1 MPTIRAL
8 SDHAETRR
16 SEELDRL
23 FRRLTLDDNERE
35 LVEQMS
41 HRLVAGL
48 LHQPLVV
55 LREDGSGEA
64 ERAART
70 LFAL

>member
-1 MPTIRAL
+1 M
-8 SDHAETRR
+8 D
-16 SEELDRL
+16 LDER
-23 FRRLTLDDNERE
+23 ERE

-55 LREDGSGEA
+55 LREDGTGEA

>member
-1 MPTIRAL
+1 
-8 SDHAETRR
+8 
-16 SEELDRL
+16 
-23 FRRLTLDDNERE
+23 
-35 LVEQMS
+35 MS

-48 LHQPLVV
+48 LHEPLAT
-55 LREDGSGEA
+55 LREDATGDA

>member
-1 MPTIRAL
+1 
-8 SDHAETRR
+8 
-16 SEELDRL
+16 
-23 FRRLTLDDNERE
+23 
-35 LVEQMS
+35 MS

-55 LREDGSGEA
+55 LREDGTGEA